1 MKSKNNKKYY
11 KNCQNQSSSER
22 FLKSKNPTVGAVI
35 SCYFKKNS
43 FQKLLWKF
51 ECDSTIKSKV
61 TVILIYYFSLARSDL
76 LLLLDV
82 FHLP

>member
-11 KNCQNQSSSER
+11 KNYQNQNSSER
-22 FLKSKNPTVGAVI
+22 FLKSKNPTVVI
-35 SCYFKKNS
+35 SCYFKENG

-51 ECDSTIKSKV
+51 ECNSTIKSKV
-61 TVILIYYFSLARSDL
+61 TVILIYYFSLAISDL

-82 FHLP
+82 FHWP